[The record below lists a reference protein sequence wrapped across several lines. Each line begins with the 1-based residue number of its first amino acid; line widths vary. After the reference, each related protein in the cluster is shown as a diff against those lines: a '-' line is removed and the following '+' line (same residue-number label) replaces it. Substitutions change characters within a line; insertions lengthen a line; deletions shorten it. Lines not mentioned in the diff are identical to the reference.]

1 MLLSYPEGSIAEPGV
16 GFTNRFVTSLW
27 FLMTVYRVEMEK
39 RKKKKQSCNEAVKN
53 PNLMGLII
61 ITPGTGLILSHL

>member
-1 MLLSYPEGSIAEPGV
+1 M
-16 GFTNRFVTSLW
+16 FVTSLW

-39 RKKKKQSCNEAVKN
+39 RKKKQSCNEAVKN

-61 ITPGTGLILSHL
+61 ITPGTGLILPHL